1 MTPRAVAFVA
11 VGAGGFAIQQAAL
24 TALTAMLHY
33 PVPLA
38 TAIAVEAAVLV
49 NFCCHEAWTWRDRR
63 EGEARLT
70 RLARFHA
77 ANGATSLVGNV
88 VVTSLGV
95 SVLGFTPAMANA
107 LAVGLLAVLNYT
119 AADRWVFA
127 RRAGVAATMVALAP
141 TYLAAAD
148 LQRETVIAWDRHV
161 AGIEASRP
169 PQPLQEVIEPVG
181 RTLSIAGGAIHEWRG
196 SALVRRCTVSRL
208 VNALMNPGTP
218 PPQPDVLESR
228 VLERD
233 GNALRVYLKVVR
245 HAIVTVT
252 YDMEHSVRFD
262 RASPG
267 LATSQSIATR
277 IVEASGDDHGFLWRL
292 NSYWRYT
299 QVGESVQIDMLS
311 LSLSRS
317 VPPILVRIAM
327 PIINRVARESM
338 LQALEAVKRFGESLP
353 AERALGAGETVGLTR
368 TSAR

>member
-1 MTPRAVAFVA
+1 VTPRAVAFVA
-11 VGAGGFAIQQAAL
+11 VGAGGFTIQQAAL
-24 TALTAMLHY
+24 AALTALLHW

-49 NFCCHEAWTWRDRR
+49 NFCCHEGWTWRDRR
-63 EGEARLT
+63 EGEARLA

-77 ANGATSLVGNV
+77 ANGAASLVGNV

-95 SVLGFTPAMANA
+95 SVLGLTPAMANA
-107 LAVGLLAVLNYT
+107 LAVGLLAVLNYM

-127 RRAGVAATMVALAP
+127 RRVGVAAAIVALAP
-141 TYLAAAD
+141 TYLTAAEF
-148 LQRETVIAWDRHV
+148 QRETVAAWERHIT
-161 AGIEASRP
+161 GIEASRP
-169 PQPLQEVIEPVG
+169 PQAPHAFTEPVG
-181 RTLSIAGGAIHEWRG
+181 RTLSIPGGTIHEWRG

-252 YDMEHSVRFD
+252 YEMEHSVRFD

-267 LATSQSIATR
+267 LATSRSIATR
-277 IVEASGDDHGFLWRL
+277 IVEAGGDDHGFLWRL

-311 LSLSRS
+311 VSLSRS
-317 VPPILVRIAM
+317 VPAILGRLAM
-327 PIINRVARESM
+327 PMVNRIARESM
-338 LQALEAVKRFGESLP
+338 VQTLEAVKRFGESLP
-353 AERALGAGETVGLTR
+353 AERALGAG
-368 TSAR
+368 

>member
-1 MTPRAVAFVA
+1 MTPRAVGFVA

-24 TALTAMLHY
+24 TALTAMLHW

-63 EGEARLT
+63 ESEARLT

-88 VVTSLGV
+88 VATSLGV
-95 SVLGFTPAMANA
+95 SVLGFSPAMANA

-127 RRAGVAATMVALAP
+127 RRAGVAAAIVALAP
-141 TYLAAAD
+141 TCLTAAD
-148 LQRETVIAWDRHV
+148 LQRETRTAWDRHIAAV
-161 AGIEASRP
+161 EASRP
-169 PQPLQEVIEPVG
+169 PQVRDALVEPVG
-181 RTLSIAGGAIHEWRG
+181 RTLSIPDGTIHEWRG
-196 SALVRRCTVSRL
+196 SVLVRQCTVSSL
-208 VNALMNPGTP
+208 VKALMSPGTP

-228 VLERD
+228 VLERQ
-233 GNALRVYLKVVR
+233 GNELRVYLKVVR

-262 RASPG
+262 LASPSQ
-267 LATSQSIATR
+267 ATSRSIATR
-277 IVEASGDDHGFLWRL
+277 IVEAGGDDHGYLWRL

-299 QVGESVQIDMLS
+299 QVGDSVQVDVLS
-311 LSLSRS
+311 VSLSRS
-317 VPPILVRIAM
+317 VPALLGRIAM
-327 PIINRVARESM
+327 PIVSRVARESM
-338 LQALEAVKRFGESLP
+338 QRTLEAVKRLGENLP
-353 AERALGAGETVGLTR
+353 AERAGRAVR
-368 TSAR
+368 TAAR